1 MATYITQ
8 KLIAGLQQQTENF
21 LQKAVE
27 QWQMLPPQKML
38 QQPGEGKWSAAQC
51 LAHLN
56 SYGDYYLPAIQ
67 TAIENNIQRGK
78 PSETFTSGWLGGYFT
93 NLMLP
98 KEDGS
103 LTKMPAPKAYTHSNN
118 INSDEVLATF
128 IDQQE
133 KLLQLLSDSSNVN
146 IQKIRIPISMSPLIR
161 LRLGDVFSFI
171 VAHNYRHV
179 LQAERALQGSGITI
193 KTASKFKLSSLA
205 MAL

>member
-1 MATYITQ
+1 
-8 KLIAGLQQQTENF
+8 
-21 LQKAVE
+21 
-27 QWQMLPPQKML
+27 MLPAEKML
-38 QQPGEGKWSAAQC
+38 QQPATDKWSAAQC

-67 TAIENNIQRGK
+67 NAIANNIQTSK
-78 PSETFTSGWLGGYFT
+78 PSETFSSGWLGGYFT

-103 LTKMPAPKAYTHSNN
+103 IKKMRAQKSYTHSNN
-118 INSDEVLATF
+118 VNSDAVLATF

-133 KLLQLLSDSSNVN
+133 KLLQLLSDSTNVN
-146 IQKIRIPISMSPLIR
+146 IEKIRIPISISPIVKLK
-161 LRLGDVFSFI
+161 LGDVFSFI

-179 LQAERALQGSGITI
+179 LQAERALEGSGVQT
-193 KTASKFKLSSLA
+193 KTSVKFKLSALA